1 MVKVV
6 HARCSY
12 ALANL
17 KGTIA
22 NHSQT
27 NLNAA
32 ILCHVVIF
40 FFFFYFFFFFRL
52 LLSLTVPENAK
63 IAFIEPFYLG

>member
-6 HARCSY
+6 HARCNY

-22 NHSQT
+22 NHSQIK
-27 NLNAA
+27 LNAA

-40 FFFFYFFFFFRL
+40 LNFFFRL

-63 IAFIEPFYLG
+63 IGFIEPFYLG